1 MAKRE
6 SLRALTVA
14 VAHAEL
20 IPAGRPLTRE
30 EIALLDGLAARLRKH
45 FFGDR
50 SDAVRDLLSRVS
62 AVRTGKRDTTVS
74 AKPSTAATSPAPA
87 KKRPAKPKEP
97 RKAPVKQNLTNEIP
111 AAAAGHPGK
120 GFGRIYN
127 ELTRFAAT
135 KRRLK
140 PAELARL
147 DELVTET
154 ATLAKGDRYYRKL
167 HQRAKLIQKGKTPPP
182 QPAPP
187 QPEGLRAVLPAG
199 LASSSGLT
207 YGGREVLGGAPAS
220 RRGH

>member
-6 SLRALTVA
+6 SLRALTAA

-20 IPAGRPLTRE
+20 IPAGRPLTAE
-30 EIALLDGLAARLRKH
+30 EIALLDDLAARLRKQ

-62 AVRTGKRDTTVS
+62 AVRTGKRDTNVI

-87 KKRPAKPKEP
+87 KKRPAKPKES

-111 AAAAGHPGK
+111 AVGHPGK

-167 HQRAKLIQKGKTPPP
+167 HQRAKLIQKDKTPPP
-182 QPAPP
+182 KPAPP

-199 LASSSGLT
+199 LASSSRLT
-207 YGGREVLGGAPAS
+207 QGGREVLGGLPGT

>member
-6 SLRALTVA
+6 SLRALNAA

-30 EIALLDGLAARLRKH
+30 EIELLDHLAVRLRRQ

-50 SDAVRDLLSRVS
+50 SAEITALLRRVS
-62 AVRTGKRDTTVS
+62 AVRTGKRDTTVT
-74 AKPSTAATSPAPA
+74 AKPSAAATSPAPV

-97 RKAPVKQNLTNEIP
+97 RKAPVKQSLTNEIP
-111 AAAAGHPGK
+111 AAAGHPGE

-199 LASSSGLT
+199 LASSSRLT
-207 YGGREVLGGAPAS
+207 QGGREVLGGLPSS